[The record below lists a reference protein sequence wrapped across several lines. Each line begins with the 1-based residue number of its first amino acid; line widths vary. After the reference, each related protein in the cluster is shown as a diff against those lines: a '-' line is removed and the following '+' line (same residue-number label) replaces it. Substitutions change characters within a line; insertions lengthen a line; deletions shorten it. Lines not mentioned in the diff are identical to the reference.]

1 MLETTNDLAAAH
13 GLCGSTRCATASLA
27 HLTQLQLAT
36 AFGCGAA
43 ASGARQNT
51 YHWRPHYAKPA
62 AAPPQQPFKAEASVI
77 SDTLGGCGR
86 VWW

>member
-13 GLCGSTRCATASLA
+13 GLCGSTRCATASLT

-43 ASGARQNT
+43 ASGPPKQLQLTATLRKARGRALQE
-51 YHWRPHYAKPA
+51 
-62 AAPPQQPFKAEASVI
+62 PFKAEASVI
-77 SDTLGGCGR
+77 SDRLSGCGR
-86 VWW
+86 VW